1 MKDPEI
7 IIVNIIMFYVECVKQ
22 PGEFINLHYF
32 YGNSLE
38 KAIYYID
45 RKTLEVRTM
54 KIVVLA
60 GGISTER
67 DVSLSSGTGIYKALK
82 AKGHQVILID
92 VFLGIPGEIS
102 EDVFTLEKD
111 WAADM
116 KGISTEIT
124 DIAQILAM
132 RPDYKKNFF
141 GPNVITLCQQADV
154 VFMAL
159 HGAEGENG
167 KIQACFDLMGI
178 RYTGTDHISSAIAMD
193 KAISKE
199 LFRQNGIPT
208 PEGTHLK
215 KGEEDLRTVPLP
227 LVVKCCNGGSSVG
240 TVIVQKE
247 EDYEAAKK
255 EAFRYDDKI
264 IVEQYI
270 KGREFSVGVI
280 DGKALPIIEIAPI
293 TGFYDYKN
301 KYQAGS
307 AIETCPAE
315 LSEEKTLEMQGY
327 AEAVF
332 KALRLKN
339 YARMDFMLA
348 ENGDMYCLEA
358 NTLPGMTP
366 TSLLPQE
373 AQAVGISYGDL
384 CELLIEISLKK
395 E

>member
-1 MKDPEI
+1 
-7 IIVNIIMFYVECVKQ
+7 
-22 PGEFINLHYF
+22 
-32 YGNSLE
+32 
-38 KAIYYID
+38 
-45 RKTLEVRTM
+45 M

-82 AKGHQVILID
+82 EKGHQTILVD
-92 VFLGIPGEIS
+92 VFLGYTGDMS
-102 EDVFTLEKD
+102 EDVFALDKD

-116 KGISTEIT
+116 RGVSTEIS
-124 DIAQILAM
+124 DISQILAM

-141 GPNVITLCQQADV
+141 GPNVIELCQQADV

-167 KIQACFDLMGI
+167 KIQAYFDLMGI
-178 RYTGTDHISSAIAMD
+178 RYTGTTHVSSAIAMD
-193 KAISKE
+193 KSIAKE

-208 PEGTHLK
+208 PEGIHLK
-215 KGEEDLRTVPLP
+215 KQECDPKTVPFP

-240 TVIVQKE
+240 TFIVEKE
-247 EDYEAAKK
+247 EDYEAAKA
-255 EAFRYDDKI
+255 EAFRYDEEI
-264 IVEQYI
+264 IIEQYI

-280 DGKALPIIEIAPI
+280 DGKALPIIEIAPL

-307 AIETCPAE
+307 TVETCPAE
-315 LSEEKTLEMQGY
+315 LSETLTKRMQGY
-327 AEAVF
+327 AEDVF
-332 KALRLKN
+332 KALRLRN

-348 ENGDMYCLEA
+348 KDGSMYCLEA

-373 AQAVGISYGDL
+373 AQAIGVSYGDL
-384 CELLIEISLKK
+384 CEWLIEISLRDM

>member
-1 MKDPEI
+1 
-7 IIVNIIMFYVECVKQ
+7 
-22 PGEFINLHYF
+22 
-32 YGNSLE
+32 
-38 KAIYYID
+38 
-45 RKTLEVRTM
+45 M

-82 AKGHQVILID
+82 EKGHQAILVD
-92 VFLGIPGEIS
+92 VFLGYTGDMS
-102 EDVFTLEKD
+102 EDVFALNKD

-116 KGISTEIT
+116 RGVSTEIS

-141 GPNVITLCQQADV
+141 GPNVIDLCQQADV

-167 KIQACFDLMGI
+167 KIQAYFDLMGI
-178 RYTGTDHISSAIAMD
+178 RYTGTTHVSSAIAMD
-193 KAISKE
+193 KSIAKE

-208 PEGTHLK
+208 PEGIHLK
-215 KGEEDLRTVPLP
+215 KQECDPKTVPFP

-240 TVIVQKE
+240 TFIVEKE
-247 EDYEAAKK
+247 EDYEAAKA
-255 EAFRYDDKI
+255 EAFRYDEEI
-264 IVEQYI
+264 IIEQYI

-280 DGKALPIIEIAPI
+280 DGKALPVIEIAPL

-307 AIETCPAE
+307 TIETCPVE
-315 LSEEKTLEMQGY
+315 LSETLTKRMQGY
-327 AEAVF
+327 AEDVF
-332 KALRLKN
+332 KALRLRN

-348 ENGDMYCLEA
+348 EDDRMYCLEA

-373 AQAVGISYGDL
+373 AQAIGVSYGDL
-384 CELLIEISLKK
+384 CEWLIEISLRDV